1 MAWGGAGSD
10 FARSKGVWGV
20 AERCGYKG
28 IGLQTV
34 DDKNRVALPST
45 LRTLIERNIGM
56 AAETKEGR
64 VLTIATHETDP
75 CIVIYD
81 EPYYDQMMLD
91 VEERARA
98 HAGPN
103 GRPSDAILR
112 QGIGISDVAGFDAN
126 GRFILPGLHKDM
138 AKIDRHAL
146 FFGLGKF
153 IEVWDPKTLMAWP
166 DAPPALKA
174 ACQYHCNRMKV
185 AL

>member
-1 MAWGGAGSD
+1 M
-10 FARSKGVWGV
+10 

-28 IGLQTV
+28 VGLQTV

-64 VLTIATHETDP
+64 VITIATHETDP
-75 CIVIYD
+75 CIVLYD
-81 EPYYDQMMLD
+81 EPYYDQMMLEA
-91 VEERARA
+91 EERARA

-112 QGIGISDVAGFDAN
+112 QAIGISDVAGFDAN
-126 GRFILPGLHKDM
+126 GRFILPGYHKDI

-146 FFGLGKF
+146 FFGMGKYV
-153 IEVWDPKTLMAWP
+153 EVWDPRTLMAWP
-166 DAPPALKA
+166 DAPAHMKS
-174 ACQYHCNRMKV
+174 ACEYHCARMKV